1 MTIQGDASQKGLGA
15 VLLQANRPAEFAS
28 KLLTKTESRYFN
40 IEREIL
46 AVLFDLEKYHY
57 YAYGKPVVEESDHK
71 PLGAIFRKHLAS
83 APPRIARMMLCI
95 QKYDAQIKYVPG
107 KEIPVANALSRI
119 SSCHDDAVQ

>member
-57 YAYGKPVVEESDHK
+57 YAYGKPVVRNLTTNL
-71 PLGAIFRKHLAS
+71 LGLS
-83 APPRIARMMLCI
+83 SENTWQVLLP
-95 QKYDAQIKYVPG
+95 
-107 KEIPVANALSRI
+107 AL
-119 SSCHDDAVQ
+119 QG